1 MRNAKLFSAAMLVT
15 CALTANAQVPSHP
28 QYIQKVPTYVSSD
41 HGETLEQSFDMYF
54 ETWEPG
60 VPLTEDD
67 NFFISRVK
75 QRARFVDTNTQV
87 NPEMTQDR
95 KMCWWCPIGISDK
108 SWSAIPRYI
117 LNADNFSMWQYL
129 DIHGDWS
136 DGWIRVPAAF
146 SDAAHRNGVE
156 NGCILFFDS
165 SVSANSSTGKILSKL
180 IEKNGDGTFK
190 NAVKLIRF
198 MKYYG
203 VDGLGVNPEG
213 SLSSSMVEPLK
224 SFFEECHKVA
234 IEEGWHFKVHWYE
247 SMTNGGG
254 VSWTDQLSMNNNEW
268 FQRQGKD
275 YPVTDMFML
284 NYNWTGDKLPNSAAV
299 ARSLGRSSFD
309 VYAGFDTQ
317 GRWITDGYSGDP
329 NGGWVKLKK
338 NDISLAMWGSHVK
351 NMVYENSNE
360 LGSDALTLQTT
371 YQKKLEQFFTGG
383 TQNPANC
390 PAITNQIS
398 SSSWN
403 AMKKF
408 HGISSFIP
416 ARSVLNQLPFVTRFG
431 LGNGQFFNQEG
442 QTVFA
447 NEWYNLGVQDF
458 LPTWRWWVL
467 DDSGNVPEDPIHC
480 EFTFEDAWHAG
491 SALKLSGATKKSN
504 IRMFKTDFT
513 VTDGTEITVRYKV
526 KDGTEP
532 HLNLIWSADGTT
544 FKSYPMAAIPTAN
557 TWGVT
562 TFRASDAGMTGKVVS
577 LGFSV
582 ENTNGNY
589 ELLLGELSIND
600 HKSYNPVKPTITSH
614 KVLEGRYNE
623 IDFKLI
629 YKSKDQNPDKP
640 WEPIYNEDVDT
651 WYFEIYTQ
659 AKDGQPVL
667 CATTTSWGAYVVGAP
682 ADMQEM
688 DSKFGVCAVAP
699 DGITRSEIAWT
710 DYETR
715 TVTQVDD
722 VEIDKSVIKANE
734 EFTVKFK
741 DPTHKK
747 SRSWQIIN
755 SASQK
760 VITTKSN
767 VTSLTYSL
775 AEEGSYDLL
784 IKSSVADAGTRI
796 CGLIQI
802 SPEATGAIPTIDA
815 LSVDNNEI
823 KTGENTTAT
832 VNIKRLGEGKV
843 SRGLAVRDPEML
855 MLPKEVASSAPY
867 SIAMWFKVEKFAHGQ
882 YGTNLIN
889 KRNIGIKWPHNN
901 WGDFWVHIWPKV
913 YQAQTTEN
921 IISYTQ
927 ANQPDGEG
935 NVGFNGNKHE
945 SPNKNCMT
953 EGYGITPNTWNHIV
967 ITATANRMQ
976 LWLNGHLMASQNKA
990 FELNSASKGE
1000 GVIYIGGTNV
1010 YHGGLIGVIDE
1021 LQLWNK
1027 ELSEAEVADAMKGYK
1042 GRTIPDAL
1050 TGYWDFEN
1058 VATEG
1063 EGVGSYQYF
1072 ANTGKGGDIRAK
1084 MIKFEGAGGE
1094 DTGGTTIATVNPDNS
1109 ELGNPAIEGSMDVK
1123 TSVNWNMKGASMTEN
1138 GNSAIASYSA
1148 PGSYTISV
1156 DVVNGWGKDSRED
1169 VVVVTSATGIE
1180 GTESDAVSTIEAYP
1194 NPFVDAVNVMF
1205 AKDGQYSIDVFTIG
1219 GKQVSSEVLDAKASE
1234 VARITI
1240 DGDTGMYL
1248 VRIMNNGVCVKTLK
1262 LNKVNR

>member
-1 MRNAKLFSAAMLVT
+1 MRNAKLFSAAMLMT
-15 CALTANAQVPSHP
+15 CALTVNAQVPSHP
-28 QYIQKVPTYVSSD
+28 QYIQKVPTYVSD
-41 HGETLEQSFDMYF
+41 RGETKDQSFDMYF

-60 VPLTEDD
+60 VALTEDD

-75 QRARFVDTNTQV
+75 QRDRFVNTATQV
-87 NPEMTQDR
+87 KSDLSQDR

-108 SWSAIPRYI
+108 SWSATPRYI
-117 LNADNFSMWQYL
+117 FNADNFSMWQYL

-146 SDAAHRNGVE
+146 SDVAHRNGVE

-165 SVSANSSTGKILSKL
+165 SVSETSATGKILKML
-180 IEKNGDGTFK
+180 VQKNADGSFK

-203 VDGLGVNPEG
+203 IDGLGVNPEG
-213 SLSSSMVEPLK
+213 SLSSSLVDPLK

-234 IEEGWHFKVHWYE
+234 AEEGWHFKVHWYE
-247 SMTNGGG
+247 SMTNSGG

-284 NYNWTGDKLPNSAAV
+284 NYNWTGNKLPNSASV
-299 ARSLGRSSFD
+299 AKSLGRNSFD
-309 VYAGFDTQ
+309 VYAGFDAQ
-317 GRWITDGYSGDP
+317 GRWITDGYPSDP
-329 NGGWVKLKK
+329 NGGWVKLKN
-338 NDISLAMWGSHVK
+338 NDISIAIWGSHVK

-360 LGSDALTLQTT
+360 LGSDALTLQNT

-383 TQNPANC
+383 TQNPSNC
-390 PAITNQIS
+390 PPITNQIS
-398 SSSWN
+398 SASWN

-416 ARSVLNQLPFVTRFG
+416 ARSVLNELPFVTRFG
-431 LGNGQFFNQEG
+431 LGNGQFFNEEG
-442 QTVFA
+442 KTVFA
-447 NEWYNLGVQDF
+447 NEWYNIGVQDL

-467 DDSGNVPEDPIHC
+467 DDNGQIPEDAINC
-480 EFTFEDAWHAG
+480 EFTFEDAWYAG

-513 VTDGTEITVRYKV
+513 VTDGTDITVRYKV
-526 KDGTEP
+526 KDGTDP
-532 HLNLIWSADGTT
+532 HLNLIWSADGST
-544 FKSYPMAAIPTAN
+544 FKSYPMTATKAADE
-557 TWGVT
+557 WGVT
-562 TFRASDAGMTGKVVS
+562 TFKASDAGMTGKVVS

-600 HKSYNPVKPTITSH
+600 NKSYNPVKPSIESH

-629 YKSKDQNPDKP
+629 YKSKDQDPAKP

-682 ADMQEM
+682 ADLQQM
-688 DSKFGVCAVAP
+688 DSRFGVCAVAP
-699 DGITRSEIAWT
+699 DGITRSDIAWT
-710 DYETR
+710 DYVTR

-722 VEIDKSVIKANE
+722 VEIDKAVIKAKE
-734 EFTVKFK
+734 EFTIKFK

-747 SRSWQIIN
+747 SYSWQIIN
-755 SASQK
+755 SATQK
-760 VITTKSN
+760 TVTTKSN

-775 AEEGSYDLL
+775 DEEGSYDLL
-784 IKSSVADAGTRI
+784 IKSSRSDAGTRI
-796 CGLIQI
+796 CGFIQI
-802 SPEATGAIPTIDA
+802 SPEATGAIPTIA
-815 LSVDNNEI
+815 TLSVDKKDI
-823 KTGENTTAT
+823 NTEETATAT
-832 VNIKRLGEGKV
+832 VTISRLGEGKV

-855 MLPKEVASSAPY
+855 MLPKEIGSSAPY

-882 YGTNLIN
+882 FGTNLIN
-889 KRNIGIKWPHNN
+889 KRNISIGWPHNN

-913 YQAQTTEN
+913 YGAQTTEN
-921 IISYTQ
+921 TISYTQ
-927 ANQPDGEG
+927 ANQADGTG
-935 NVGFNGNKHE
+935 QGQVGFNGNKHE
-945 SPNKNCMT
+945 SPNQNCMS

-976 LWLNGHLMASQNKA
+976 LWLNGKLMASQNKS
-990 FELNSASKGE
+990 FSLNDASRNN

-1010 YHGGLIGVIDE
+1010 YHGGLIGAIDE
-1021 LQLWNK
+1021 LQVWNK
-1027 ELSEAEVADAMKGYK
+1027 ELSEAEVADAMKGFR
-1042 GRTIPDAL
+1042 GRSIPDAL
-1050 TGYWDFEN
+1050 TGYWDFEE
-1058 VATEG
+1058 VATDAENN
-1063 EGVGSYQYF
+1063 SKYF
-1072 ANTGKGGDIRAK
+1072 ANAGKGGDIRAK

-1094 DTGGTTIATVNPDNS
+1094 DTSGTTIATITPDNS
-1109 ELGNPAIEGSMDVK
+1109 ELGNPAIEGTLDVK
-1123 TSVNWNMKGASMTEN
+1123 TSVNWNLKGASSSTEN
-1138 GNSAIASYSA
+1138 VNSATASYNTA
-1148 PGSYTISV
+1148 GSYTIAV
-1156 DVVNGWGKDSRED
+1156 DVINSWGKDSRED
-1169 VVVVTSATGIE
+1169 VVVVTDATGIE
-1180 GTESDAVSTIEAYP
+1180 GTNSDAVTTIEAYP

-1205 AKDGQYSIDVFTIG
+1205 AKDGVYTVDVFTIS
-1219 GKQVSSEVLDAKASE
+1219 GKQISTEILDVKATE

-1240 DGDTGMYL
+1240 DGDPGMYL

-1262 LNKVNR
+1262 VNKSK